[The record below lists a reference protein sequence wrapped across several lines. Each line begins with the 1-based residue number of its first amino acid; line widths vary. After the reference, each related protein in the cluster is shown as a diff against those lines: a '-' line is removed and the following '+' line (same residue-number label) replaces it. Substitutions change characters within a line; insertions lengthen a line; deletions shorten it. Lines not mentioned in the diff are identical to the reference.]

1 MRTTCA
7 GIALALSLL
16 LVGGCDSTTCTYQG
30 QTHKSGETYPAG
42 DGCNTCSCGPDGLTR
57 CSTAKCVTDGPPRTD
72 SRVPDGPALS
82 CPAVN
87 PPSGAGTALQGQAC
101 SGTLHCTYLIEKCV
115 GYTDV
120 EWSCDCQS
128 GTWKCNRGYDCP
140 RTRDASLSDATP
152 ICVGWQ
158 DMGIDC
164 CDVCTDIYVKCKSSV
179 TNKQKKPLS
188 GAECLAACSGN
199 LAHKFYMC
207 GDLQISCDQARL
219 QYCFEQTLP

>member
-128 GTWKCNRGYDCP
+128 GKWQCNRGYDCP
-140 RTRDASLSDATP
+140 RDGGRDTSAL
-152 ICVGWQ
+152 CVNWQ
-158 DMGIDC
+158 DMGLDC
-164 CDVCTDIYVKCKSSV
+164 CDVCTAIYETCKSSV
-179 TNKQKKPLS
+179 ADKQKKTLT
-188 GAECLAACSGN
+188 GQECLTTCGSAGAAQ
-199 LAHKFYMC
+199 KFYQCM
-207 GDLQISCDQARL
+207 GLQVSCDQAKL
-219 QYCFEQTLP
+219 QSCFDQTQP